1 MSFLTINQLTIN
13 SQKKTDESKQQNIDS
28 PFIHQNM
35 MKLTKFI
42 EKKGFTEC
50 QVSLIWV
57 PFECHLSVCVS
68 YEFEQK

>member
-1 MSFLTINQLTIN
+1 MSFLTINQLTNN

-50 QVSLIWV
+50 QVSLI
-57 PFECHLSVCVS
+57 
-68 YEFEQK
+68 